1 MDELKDTIK
10 RLELILNDRD
20 ERLNNL
26 SDKIEQLESVV
37 KENTKIISL
46 LKKDKDDTDE
56 AWDSYLKILS

>member
-10 RLELILNDRD
+10 RLDLILNDRD